1 MKTIG
6 LALLMCLLVAT
17 SSHGLVTESRLVK
30 WSTTITDTL
39 FSFVAASAETSQA
52 YVVTPD
58 MSFQVNV
65 NSSNDSTNLYVY
77 PIFSSRPFVRYD
89 NVQTAVAPFSAATA
103 TFVNTWATT
112 DSADFAVITA
122 NGYSAGIDGSIASPG
137 LFVKFVAAGDADNET
152 VTATT
157 GEIIMV
163 YSK

>member
-6 LALLMCLLVAT
+6 LALLLCLLVST
-17 SSHGLVTESRLVK
+17 SSYGLATESRLVK
-30 WSTTITDTL
+30 WSSTITDTL
-39 FSFVAASAETSQA
+39 FSFVAASAETSEA

-65 NSSNDSTNLYVY
+65 TSANDSTNLYVY
-77 PIFSSRPFVRYD
+77 PIFSARPYVRYD
-89 NVQTAVAPFSAATA
+89 NKQTAIAPGSAATA

-112 DSADFAVITA
+112 DSADFGVITA
-122 NGYSAGIDGSIASPG
+122 NGYSAGIDGGVSSPT
-137 LFVKFVAAGDADNET
+137 LFVKWVAAGDADNET

-163 YSK
+163 DTK